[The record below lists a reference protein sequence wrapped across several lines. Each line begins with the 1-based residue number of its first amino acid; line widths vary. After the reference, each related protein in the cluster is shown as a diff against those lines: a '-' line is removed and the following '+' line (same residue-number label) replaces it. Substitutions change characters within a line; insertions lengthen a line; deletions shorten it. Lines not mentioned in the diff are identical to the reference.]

1 MKALPAFA
9 AVAAFLFSPAVSAAR
24 APAKAPARKASRID
38 WSNHVS
44 ATEQGGFRMGNPNA
58 KVAIV
63 EYGSLTCPHCR
74 HFAETSLKP
83 LVEQY
88 VRTGKASYEFRPFML
103 NGLDVAVTLVAGCNG
118 PSHFFPMAEQLYA
131 TQPDWEG
138 KVLKLPQSDQEKI
151 GAMPQDQMMVA
162 YAKASGI
169 ATIASAHGIT
179 PARAEV
185 CLKDQTAANRLMKIE
200 QDASDKGVKGTPTFF
215 VNDKQVAAYDW
226 ATLEPFLKD
235 AGG

>member
-1 MKALPAFA
+1 MKDLRALA
-9 AVAAFLFSPAVSAAR
+9 AVAALAFAATASAAVPAGR
-24 APAKAPARKASRID
+24 APVRHAGRTD
-38 WSNHVS
+38 WSHHV
-44 ATEQGGFRMGNPNA
+44 AVTAQGGFRMGDPNA

-83 LVEQY
+83 LVDQY
-88 VRTGKASYEFRPFML
+88 VRTGKASYEFRPYML
-103 NGLDVAVTLVAGCNG
+103 NGLDVAVTLVAECDG
-118 PSHFFPMAEQLYA
+118 PSRFFPMAEQLYA

-138 KVLKLPQSDQEKI
+138 KVLKLPKGDQEKI
-151 GAMPQDQMMVA
+151 GALPQDQMMVA

-169 ATIASAHGIT
+169 ATIAASHGIS
-179 PARAEV
+179 PARAQS
-185 CLKDQTAANRLMKIE
+185 CLKDQAAASRLMKIE
-200 QDASDKGVKGTPTFF
+200 EGAAQRGVQGTPTFF

>member
-1 MKALPAFA
+1 MKPLPAFA
-9 AVAAFLFSPAVSAAR
+9 AVAALLFTPAVSAAR
-24 APAKAPARKASRID
+24 VLTKAPARKASRID
-38 WSNHVS
+38 WSHHVS
-44 ATEQGGFRMGNPNA
+44 ATAQGGFRMGDPNA
-58 KVAIV
+58 KIAIV

-83 LVEQY
+83 LVDQY
-88 VRTGKASYEFRPFML
+88 VRTGKATYEFRPFML
-103 NGLDVAVTLVAGCNG
+103 NGLDVAITLVAECNG

-162 YAKASGI
+162 YAKASGV
-169 ATIASAHGIT
+169 ATMASSHGIS

-185 CLKDQTAANRLMKIE
+185 CLKDQAAANRLMKIE
-200 QDASDKGVKGTPTFF
+200 QDASQKGVQGTPTFF
-215 VNDKQVAAYDW
+215 VNDKRVAAYDW